1 MLIKIKNALI
11 VTVVYLVTA
20 NIGNF
25 IFDTH
30 NAIDWTSTLWEAI
43 FFFIFILLLQQ
54 FRTFPQDDEQ

>member
-1 MLIKIKNALI
+1 MLKKIKNALI

-43 FFFIFILLLQQ
+43 
-54 FRTFPQDDEQ
+54 

>member
-1 MLIKIKNALI
+1 MLKKIKNALI

-25 IFDTH
+25 IFDTD

-54 FRTFPQDDEQ
+54 FRTLPQDDEQ